1 MAKVFRLT
9 LGSIDKFAV
18 ADDYEEMY
26 EKRAEIDL
34 TFAYTPVEIK
44 ELQIPGYEIEVH
56 EIKEEKKVSKSR
68 IKKS

>member
-1 MAKVFRLT
+1 
-9 LGSIDKFAV
+9 
-18 ADDYEEMY
+18 MY